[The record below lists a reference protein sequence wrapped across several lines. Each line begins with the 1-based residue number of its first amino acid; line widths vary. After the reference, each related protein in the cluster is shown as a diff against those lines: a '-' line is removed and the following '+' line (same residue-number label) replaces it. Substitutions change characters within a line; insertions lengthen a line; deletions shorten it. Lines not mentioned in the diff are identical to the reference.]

1 MAIRIERYVQEHERS
16 VRAFNA
22 RLAAGGAALS
32 FPSRCS
38 CTRFPGGR
46 NQGLYQEMFVAL
58 DDGDTV
64 RGGYFLKHQPFFLG
78 GRRRSV
84 AEYTFPLSEGV
95 IDRHYGLLGVSM
107 VLDAQKRESL
117 LYGLGM
123 GGEGHPSVRVMK
135 GLGWSAMSVPFYF
148 RVLRPYRFLR
158 NIEHLRRKPFARH
171 ALDLAAFT
179 GMGWAG
185 VRAFDLLARDRTV
198 RGVIYER
205 VKGFGNW
212 ADEVWDSAHGVKG
225 LVAVRNRRTLTLL
238 YPPADPR
245 YIVVRIASAR
255 GTAGWAVCLA
265 TQMRD
270 SAYFGNMRVGTLV
283 DVLAR
288 PADISRVVEAA
299 GQELAQ
305 RGVDVIVSNQSHQ
318 GWREALK
325 SAGYLPGPSNY
336 ILTCSPAL
344 TAVLG
349 SFENGCGHCHINR
362 GDGDGPIHL

>member
-1 MAIRIERYVQEHERS
+1 MTIRIERYGEGHERA

-22 RLAAGGAALS
+22 RLAAGGSPLS

-38 CTRFPGGR
+38 ERRFPSGR
-46 NQGLYQEMFVAL
+46 NHGLYQEMFVAL
-58 DDGDTV
+58 DDGDWV
-64 RGGYFLKHQPFFLG
+64 RGGYFLKHQPFLLG
-78 GRRRSV
+78 GRRRPV

-95 IDRHYGLLGVSM
+95 IDRRYGLLGVSM

-135 GLGWSAMSVPFYF
+135 GLGWSVMPVPFYF

-158 NIEHLRRKPFARH
+158 NIEHFRRKPLIRH
-171 ALDLAAFT
+171 ALDGAAFT
-179 GMGWAG
+179 GMGWVG
-185 VRAFDLLARDRTV
+185 VRALGLLARDPTIRHV
-198 RGVIYER
+198 SYKEVQ
-205 VKGFGNW
+205 GFGDW
-212 ADEVWDSAHGVKG
+212 ADEVWDGACGVKG
-225 LVAVRNRRTLTLL
+225 LVAVRDQRTLTLL
-238 YPPADPR
+238 YPPEDPR
-245 YIVVRIASAR
+245 YIVVRVAGAR

-265 TQMRD
+265 TQMRAN
-270 SAYFGNMRVGTLV
+270 AYFGDMRVGTLV
-283 DVLAR
+283 DGLAR

-299 GQELAQ
+299 GQALAR
-305 RGVDVIVSNQSHQ
+305 RGVDLIVSNQSHRRW
-318 GWREALK
+318 GEALK

-344 TAVLG
+344 AAALG
-349 SFENGCGHCHINR
+349 PFEDGCGHCHLNR